1 VTALTRHTST
11 GTLPTNPNLT
21 VVKVDYDDNA
31 ALTSALSDH
40 DFLIITLSARAPP
53 TLHSRIVSC
62 AAAAKIRWI
71 MPNYFGYGIGDRAL
85 SGKADLPANF
95 ERYIDDVK
103 STPGVDYTAL
113 VCGFWYEFSLAM
125 GEPWFGFRIRDR
137 SVTMYGDGMKKVNVS
152 TWDACGRA
160 VAGLLSLPVA
170 ADGTE
175 GGVALEKWKNN
186 GVYISS
192 FLISQRDILDS
203 LHRVLG
209 TRDTDWTIRY
219 EDVEK
224 RFGDGMREL
233 GEGKML
239 GFAKALYAGVWRS
252 EGADYECNGGL
263 NNGALGMEK
272 EDLDRATKRAV
283 EMAMGPMGDVEG
295 QFK

>member
-1 VTALTRHTST
+1 
-11 GTLPTNPNLT
+11 
-21 VVKVDYDDNA
+21 
-31 ALTSALSDH
+31 
-40 DFLIITLSARAPP
+40 
-53 TLHSRIVSC
+53 
-62 AAAAKIRWI
+62 
-71 MPNYFGYGIGDRAL
+71 MPNYFGYGIGNRAI
-85 SGKADLPANF
+85 SGKAEIPANF
-95 ERYIDDVK
+95 ERFIDDVK

-125 GEPWFGFRIRDR
+125 GEPWFGFRIRER

-160 VAGLLSLPVA
+160 VAGLLSLPVTA
-170 ADGTE
+170 GDAKS
-175 GGVALEKWKNN
+175 GVALEKWKNE

-209 TRDTDWTIRY
+209 TKDENWTIKF

-233 GEGKML
+233 EEGKML

-252 EGADYECNGGL
+252 EGADYETKGGL
-263 NNGALGMEK
+263 DNVELGMEK
-272 EDLDRATKRAV
+272 EDLDGATKRAV
-283 EMAMGPMGDVEG
+283 EMAMGPMGNVEG

>member
-1 VTALTRHTST
+1 MTALTRHAST

-21 VVKVDYDDNA
+21 VVKVDYDDDA
-31 ALTSALSDH
+31 ALSSALSDR

-62 AAAAKIRWI
+62 AVSAKIRWI

-85 SGKADLPANF
+85 SGKTDLPANF

-125 GEPWFGFRIRDR
+125 GESWFGFRIRDR

-160 VAGLLSLPVA
+160 VAGLLSLPII
-170 ADGTE
+170 ADGVA
-175 GGVALEKWKNN
+175 GSVALEKWKNE

-192 FLISQRDILDS
+192 FLVSQRDILDS

-209 TRDTDWTIRY
+209 T
-219 EDVEK
+219 
-224 RFGDGMREL
+224 
-233 GEGKML
+233 
-239 GFAKALYAGVWRS
+239 
-252 EGADYECNGGL
+252 
-263 NNGALGMEK
+263 
-272 EDLDRATKRAV
+272 
-283 EMAMGPMGDVEG
+283 
-295 QFK
+295 